1 MSPHLNEVKILHKTM
16 IKGTKKIS
24 KYFYV
29 GDFTIE
35 FNMKTN
41 LRHCLSFLLF
51 LISYAVIA
59 LPEWSL
65 GW

>member
-41 LRHCLSFLLF
+41 LR
-51 LISYAVIA
+51 
-59 LPEWSL
+59 P
-65 GW
+65 